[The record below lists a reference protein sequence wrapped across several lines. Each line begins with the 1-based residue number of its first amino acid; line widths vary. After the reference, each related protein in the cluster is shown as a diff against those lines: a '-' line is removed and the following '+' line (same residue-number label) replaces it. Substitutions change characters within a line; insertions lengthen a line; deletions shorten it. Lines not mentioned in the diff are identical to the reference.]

1 MFELIDVTA
10 KVVNYNPRAE
20 KHGDENKMAGD
31 LKLLATTGSAVLD
44 FFNKDLR
51 KTLYRKPGQGEQQD
65 LIEGSDGLTAV
76 KFPRLGALSWDE
88 EYPGYQLV
96 IGTGLGL
103 SEPMALSDVTLKRFR
118 FEALDGGS
126 VQVGVSALFH
136 PTTEQAGALCA
147 LIQEEVQIT
156 LIPPTKQAK
165 GKKPQQED
173 LAA

>member
-1 MFELIDVTA
+1 MFELNDATA
-10 KVVNYNPRAE
+10 KVANYNPRAE

-51 KTLYRKPGQGEQQD
+51 KTLYRKPNQGEQQD

-76 KFPRLGALSWDE
+76 KFPRLGALQWDE
-88 EYPGYQLV
+88 EYPGYHLV
-96 IGTGLGL
+96 IGSGLGL
-103 SEPMALSDVTLKRFR
+103 SEPMVLKDVTLKRFR

-126 VQVGVSALFH
+126 VSVGLSALFH
-136 PTTEQAGALCA
+136 PTPEQAGQLCA
-147 LIQEEVQIT
+147 LIQEDVQIT

-165 GKKPQQED
+165 GSKPQQDD

>member
-1 MFELIDVTA
+1 MFELNDAAA
-10 KVVNYNPRAE
+10 KVVNFNPRAE

-31 LKLLATTGSAVLD
+31 LKLLATTGNGVLD
-44 FFNKDLR
+44 FFSKELR
-51 KTLYRKPGQGEQQD
+51 KTLYRKPSQGEQQD
-65 LIEGSDGLTAV
+65 LIDGSDGLTAV

-88 EYPGYQLV
+88 DYPGYHLV
-96 IGTGLGL
+96 IGGGLGL
-103 SEPMALSDVTLKRFR
+103 SEPMVLKDVTLKRFR
-118 FEALDGGS
+118 FAALDGGS

-136 PTTEQAGALCA
+136 PSTEQAGQLCA

-165 GKKPQQED
+165 GEKPVQAD